1 MKHRLLTSILIMTIS
16 IAGAGGVIVSAAE
29 VPDTAAVSATEAET
43 TEEIK
48 EAEDK
53 EKVKEDKA
61 AKEKKEAATEGMTSA
76 EEKAGGT
83 QQTPK
88 VKLAEEGQVEYEN
101 LYALGKE
108 GVVLQELPPLY

>member
-1 MKHRLLTSILIMTIS
+1 MKHRLLTSILIMTITL
-16 IAGAGGVIVSAAE
+16 AGAGGVIVSAAE

-43 TEEIK
+43 TEEVK

-61 AKEKKEAATEGMTSA
+61 AEEKKEAVEDGMTSA
-76 EEKAGGT
+76 EEKADET

-88 VKLAEEGQVEYEN
+88 VKLAENGQVKYEN
-101 LYALGKE
+101 LNALGTE

>member
-1 MKHRLLTSILIMTIS
+1 MSTPYEKIYENLLPKFRSYEIPLM
-16 IAGAGGVIVSAAE
+16 
-29 VPDTAAVSATEAET
+29 T
-43 TEEIK
+43 TEEVK

-61 AKEKKEAATEGMTSA
+61 AEEKKEAVEDGMTSA
-76 EEKAGGT
+76 EEKADET

-88 VKLAEEGQVEYEN
+88 VKVAENGQVKYEN
-101 LYALGKE
+101 LYSLGTE

>member
-1 MKHRLLTSILIMTIS
+1 MKHRLLTSILIMTITL
-16 IAGAGGVIVSAAE
+16 AGTGGVIVSAAE

-43 TEEIK
+43 TGEVK
-48 EAEDK
+48 EAEDQ
-53 EKVKEDKA
+53 EKMKEDKA
-61 AKEKKEAATEGMTSA
+61 AEEKKETATEGMTSA
-76 EEKAGGT
+76 EEKADGT

>member
-1 MKHRLLTSILIMTIS
+1 MKHRLWTSILIMTIT

-29 VPDTAAVSATEAET
+29 VPDTTAVSATEAET

-61 AKEKKEAATEGMTSA
+61 AEEKKEAATEGITSA

-83 QQTPK
+83 QQTLT
-88 VKLAEEGQVEYEN
+88 VKLDEKGHVEDEN
-101 LYALGKE
+101 LSALGKE